1 MQTPPTPE
9 ALQKFPLAHLAIA
22 CESIESSK
30 ALYLSL
36 GFSAD
41 EPEIVA
47 AQQVR
52 VLKVHRGEFCIELL
66 EACPVG
72 AGPVAKFIAKKGAGL
87 HHVALWTLN
96 LIDALKALETQGVKA
111 LPGYPQ
117 AGANG
122 QQVAFLDPEC
132 TGGVLYELVQR

>member
-1 MQTPPTPE
+1 MQPPSIE
-9 ALQKFPLAHLAIA
+9 ALKQFPLAHLAIA
-22 CESIESSK
+22 CENVEQSK

-36 GFSAD
+36 GFSAE

-47 AQQVR
+47 AQSVR

-66 EACPVG
+66 EACP
-72 AGPVAKFIAKKGAGL
+72 AGSGSIAKYIAKKGPGL
-87 HHVALWTLN
+87 HHVALWTIN
-96 LIDALKALETQGVKA
+96 VIDTLKELDLKGIKA

-117 AGANG
+117 TGANG
-122 QQVAFLDPEC
+122 QQVAFLDPKC